1 MNAEDMLTVAR
12 IVLSACGPNG
22 YHLSGSLA
30 LHALGVAG
38 ARAAHDID
46 VFTDQV
52 QDAPAVRAAVTSAL
66 AAHGY
71 RAEEVRNWAVH
82 PLAQCDQNS
91 DLLVTHADY
100 GAVTVQVARMPS
112 YFTSHTPTGS
122 GMPIAAV
129 GDLLYAKLEAPEH
142 RLAAKDFVDLAVLH
156 RHLGQGDVDS
166 YLNDYA
172 SAIAG
177 LRQLPETQVRED
189 LHVRLAQVADI
200 PDAAFAVYGLDPP
213 AVTLLRAD
221 LLTWGDRIA
230 PVEVNPS
237 RLEPGVAAGL
247 EALGQRDMLAT
258 LARLAS
264 ADSLALL
271 TAPELSSRR
280 GQVLERALSASYGLR
295 KLAEQLPEGTPVPP
309 DTAEAM
315 HRVQELIE
323 EVQRITLEIQRR
335 SRLTALQRAEEHAV
349 RRALAEQ
356 LDAGEAPDPR
366 PAAVNLMLQVGRRRH
381 AEAEV
386 ELQHHR
392 PMTGPGYGG
401 VRT

>member
-1 MNAEDMLTVAR
+1 MNAEGMLAVAR
-12 IVLSACGPNG
+12 LVLAACGPNR

-38 ARAAHDID
+38 ARPAHDID
-46 VFTDQV
+46 LFTDQI
-52 QDAPAVRAAVTSAL
+52 QDTPALRAAVAAVL

-71 RAEEVRNWAVH
+71 RVEEVRTWAFH

-91 DLLVTHADY
+91 DLVVTHAEY
-100 GAVTVQVARMPS
+100 GAVTVQMARMPS
-112 YFTSHTPTGS
+112 YFASHTAA
-122 GMPIAAV
+122 GMSVAAI
-129 GDLLYAKLEAPEH
+129 GDLLYGKLEAPEH
-142 RLAAKDFVDLAVLH
+142 RLAAKDFVDLAVLR
-156 RHLGQGDVDS
+156 RHLGQGDFDS
-166 YLNDYA
+166 YLDDYV
-172 SAIAG
+172 SGIAG

-189 LHVRLAQVADI
+189 LYIRLAQVADI
-200 PDAAFAVYGLDPP
+200 PDAAFAAYGLDPP

-221 LLTWGDRIA
+221 LLAWADRIA
-230 PVEVNPS
+230 PVELNPS
-237 RLEPGVAAGL
+237 RLEPGVAAVL
-247 EALGQRDMLAT
+247 EALGQGDVLAT
-258 LARLAS
+258 LARLAR
-264 ADSLALL
+264 ADSLALIA
-271 TAPELSSRR
+271 APELSSQR

-295 KLAEQLPEGTPVPP
+295 QLAEQLPEGTPVPP
-309 DTAEAM
+309 DAAEAM
-315 HRVQELIE
+315 RRVQELIE

-335 SRLTALQRAEEHAV
+335 ARLTTLQRAEEAAV

-356 LDAGEAPDPR
+356 PDADEAPEPHH
-366 PAAVNLMLQVGRRRH
+366 AAVNLMLQVGRRRRH